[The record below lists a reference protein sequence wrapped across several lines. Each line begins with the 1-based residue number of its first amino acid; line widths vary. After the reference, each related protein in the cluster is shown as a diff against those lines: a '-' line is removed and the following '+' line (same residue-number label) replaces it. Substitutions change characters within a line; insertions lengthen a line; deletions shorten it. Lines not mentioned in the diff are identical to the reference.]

1 MFRSRCTPS
10 LASCKAN
17 ATQKYIRIIHSTI
30 PASSA
35 PKLLWCTRVMSA
47 SPSSALSVT
56 VSAGFFT
63 IESLISISLT
73 PMAAPGGF
81 GQLTVAFGFLL
92 RRKPLR
98 DWRCLHIRDGTD
110 NSAHVQGADRRCAR
124 PQIHG
129 GKGLPGG
136 DAVLAGAQT
145 GAASAAASCPQ
156 YLGKTGRTRERT
168 AAARVG

>member
-98 DWRCLHIRDGTD
+98 DWRWLHVRVG
-110 NSAHVQGADRRCAR
+110 
-124 PQIHG
+124 PQVIGHLGGDPNHG
-129 GKGLPGG
+129 GPLLAIFGATCVRF
-136 DAVLAGAQT
+136 DAV
-145 GAASAAASCPQ
+145 
-156 YLGKTGRTRERT
+156 KTRPSPVRAWPG
-168 AAARVG
+168 

>member
-17 ATQKYIRIIHSTI
+17 ATQKYLRIIHSTI

-92 RRKPLR
+92 TRKPIR
-98 DWRCLHIRDGTD
+98 DWRCLHIR
-110 NSAHVQGADRRCAR
+110 VC
-124 PQIHG
+124 PQD
-129 GKGLPGG
+129 KGYQ
-136 DAVLAGAQT
+136 AGAPYQE
-145 GAASAAASCPQ
+145 GELLANLRAN
-156 YLGKTGRTRERT
+156 G
-168 AAARVG
+168 